1 MAGIDLS
8 ITAPTLA
15 PLERILAGLV
25 ERTGDIE
32 PLMERFGTVLET
44 STIERFSTERG
55 PDGQKWLPSFRVR
68 ATSVGDAGPVQ
79 PSGKTLT
86 QSGRL
91 KLSIR
96 PVASRDRVE
105 IGTNTIYARIHQLG
119 GTIVP
124 KSAPALTFSLPGIGL
139 IHASRVVIP
148 ARPFLGISTDDRE
161 ELEAQTVD
169 YVAEVAPE
177 IER

>member
-1 MAGIDLS
+1 MAGMDLS
-8 ITAPTLA
+8 ITAPAMA
-15 PLERILAGLV
+15 PVERMLAGLV
-25 ERTGDIE
+25 ARTGDIS

-44 STIERFSTERG
+44 STIERFNTESG
-55 PDGQKWLPSFRVR
+55 PDGQKWLPSFRLR
-68 ATSVGDAGPVQ
+68 AGAVGDAGPVK
-79 PSGKTLT
+79 SGKTLT
-86 QSGRL
+86 MSGRL

-96 PVASRDRVE
+96 PVAGRDRVE

-124 KSAPALTFSLPGIGL
+124 VSAPALTFTLPGIGL
-139 IHASRVVIP
+139 VHASRVVIP
-148 ARPFLGISTDDRE
+148 ARPYLGVSTDDRE

-169 YVAEVAPE
+169 YLAEVAPE